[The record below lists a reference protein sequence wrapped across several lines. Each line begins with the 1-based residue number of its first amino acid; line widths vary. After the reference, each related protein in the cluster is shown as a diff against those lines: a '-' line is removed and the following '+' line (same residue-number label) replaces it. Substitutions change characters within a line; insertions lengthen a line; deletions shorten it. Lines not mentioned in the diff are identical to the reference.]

1 MYASAQL
8 TSGYFFEVLT
18 LCRLKSPGNFS
29 PRAIFR
35 GKCDTTKLNRVIYQY
50 RASLLSAPRDIY
62 FVLSNMYVYLC
73 RIFVNKC
80 IYIRIYIYIY
90 IYKSLYMRLQYLSL
104 LSLLVLA

>member
-73 RIFVNKC
+73 RIFVNKY

-90 IYKSLYMRLQYLSL
+90 I
-104 LSLLVLA
+104 